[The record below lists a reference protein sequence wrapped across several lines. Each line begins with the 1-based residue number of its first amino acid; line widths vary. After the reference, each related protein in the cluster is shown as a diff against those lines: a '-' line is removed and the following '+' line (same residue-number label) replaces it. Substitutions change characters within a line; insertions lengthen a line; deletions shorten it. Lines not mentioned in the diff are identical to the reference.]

1 MIILILSKLYGII
14 LENKISIWLE
24 CQGKRVKGQVIFRSY
39 HSTLYH
45 LITLRIIAEEC
56 HNNKTNILCFLFE
69 YRKYFDIVLRTN
81 FWNRL
86 EELKVPSMLRDV
98 VVRLY
103 ENGISK
109 FRRTNGWSE
118 KKHMQY
124 RSQERLSKIPYL
136 FGI

>member
-1 MIILILSKLYGII
+1 MIIRILSKLYGII
-14 LENKISIWLE
+14 LENKLSIWLE

-69 YRKYFDIVLRTN
+69 YMKDFDIVLRTN

-86 EELKVPSMLRDV
+86 EELRVPSILGAA

-103 ENGISK
+103 ENDISR

-118 KKHMQY
+118 KNICNIRVKKGCLK
-124 RSQERLSKIPYL
+124 SPTS